1 MKNIKFGLVLGA
13 VALFGLACNPI
24 EDDTL
29 RDKYVTNAGAPIS
42 VEELTAALE
51 VTQPYPNQDGVVEG
65 DQYVHLKNNRPD
77 VGGVWHVGNK
87 TYLTDDKIVVLE
99 ANGVYDVYYTA
110 MSNNKVVNSVPVQI
124 TVTNVFDEWMG
135 HFTGAKDKSDMTASK
150 TWGFRQGLAAV
161 CDMCAHGYWK
171 YASAGY
177 TPESF
182 AGITWWGAIKY
193 ETAGDQTMVFEVDGN
208 KLTTF
213 DAAGN
218 KKAEGLFEFTHD
230 APEEAVLGVLK
241 TTVPVIGSA
250 YDDGGQGSNNSFY
263 ILTLTEKYMTLYH
276 SQATP
281 GADWGDCGWRVV
293 YEAK

>member
-1 MKNIKFGLVLGA
+1 MKNIKFGLVLSA
-13 VALFGLACNPI
+13 VALFGFACNPI

-65 DQYVHLKNNRPD
+65 DQYVHLKNNRPEI
-77 VGGVWHVGNK
+77 GGVWHVGNK
-87 TYLTDDKIVVLE
+87 TFLTDDNIVVME
-99 ANGVYDVYYTA
+99 ANGVYDVYYVA
-110 MSNNKVVNSVPVQI
+110 VSNNEVVQSTPVQI

-135 HFTGAKDKSDMTASK
+135 YFTGAEDKSDMSASK
-150 TWGFRQGLAAV
+150 TWGFRQGLASV
-161 CDMCAHGYWK
+161 CDMCGHGWWK
-171 YASAGY
+171 YTSAGY

-182 AGITWWGAIKY
+182 AGVTWWSGISYA
-193 ETAGDQTMVFEVDGN
+193 TAGDQTMVFEVDGN

-218 KKAEGLFEFTHD
+218 KKAEGTFEFSHEV
-230 APEEAVLGVLK
+230 PEDAVLGTLS
-241 TTVPVIGSA
+241 TTVPVIGGSF
-250 YDDGGQGSNNSFY
+250 DDCGQGSNNSFY
-263 ILTLTEKYMTLYH
+263 ILTLTDKYLTIYH
-276 SQATP
+276 PTVRP
-281 GADWGDCGWRVV
+281 GSDWGDYGWRAV